1 MPRDDGLLYDLLRKD
16 TQFAALGLDVLCGK
30 DSTYQRH
37 AVHAGALELQN
48 VLLVDAANGYHR
60 HIHGVADVQQ
70 GLPGHLAHVRLGVG
84 GKYRAYAK
92 VVRAVRHSVQRFLH
106 RVGGNADHHTV
117 AHALAHL
124 CGSHIVLPHMD
135 ALGVALQGHLHVIV
149 DEQRHTVLLAQ
160 GVDLLTEE
168 SVRPYLHSRILGHPL
183 YVYSELGSTNNTCK
197 TLVRDHAR
205 HGTVVAANCQ
215 TAGKGRRG
223 RTWESP
229 ADQNIY
235 MSLLLRPEI
244 APVKAPMLTLVMAYA
259 AAMALREC
267 TGLDVQIKWPNDL
280 VINGK
285 KICGILTEMS
295 TEAEWIRYVIVGIG
309 INVNMDGFPG
319 ELGKTATS
327 LKLELG
333 RGVKRSPLVA
343 AVMNAFEKYYALFE
357 KAGDLSGLVD
367 TYNLWSANTG
377 RQVRVLDPAGEYQG
391 EALGIDS
398 QGALLVKC
406 SEGEVKSVI
415 SGEVSVRGVYGYV

>member
-1 MPRDDGLLYDLLRKD
+1 MRVKD
-16 TQFAALGLDVLCGK
+16 AVAACLTEASGQYLSGETLAQKLGV
-30 DSTYQRH
+30 SRN
-37 AVHAGALELQN
+37 AVWKA
-48 VLLVDAANGYHR
+48 
-60 HIHGVADVQQ
+60 
-70 GLPGHLAHVRLGVG
+70 VRLLQDEGFPIEAKKKTG
-84 GKYRAYAK
+84 YR
-92 VVRAVRHSVQRFLH
+92 
-106 RVGGNADHHTV
+106 
-117 AHALAHL
+117 
-124 CGSHIVLPHMD
+124 
-135 ALGVALQGHLHVIV
+135 
-149 DEQRHTVLLAQ
+149 LAQ

-295 TEAEWIRYVIVGIG
+295 TEIDYINYVVIGIG
-309 INVNMDGFPG
+309 INTNIEQFPE
-319 ELGKTATS
+319 ELKQTATS
-327 LKLELG
+327 LRIEAG
-333 RGVKRSPLVA
+333 HSIRRSPLIA
-343 AVMNAFEKYYALFE
+343 AIMRWFE
-357 KAGDLSGLVD
+357 KAYAEFMKTEDLSGIQKAYNELLV
-367 TYNLWSANTG
+367 NCG
-377 RQVRVLDPAGEYQG
+377 REVRVLEPKGEWQA
-391 EALGIDS
+391 EALGINN
-398 QGALLVKC
+398 GGELLVRKADG
-406 SEGEVKSVI
+406 SETAVYA
-415 SGEVSVRGVYGYV
+415 GEVSVRGIYGYV